1 MTEIGENSE
10 SYVNSAELSKEI
22 KDYNLRAKEFLP
34 YLEAKTNFFSVN
46 SEQPSE
52 KAMVDINSKVEPCC
66 IHIRPGANSNDLR
79 KEITDKLSTEHGFI
93 NLDINALIRDENER
107 KTAIGIEM
115 HSMV

>member
-1 MTEIGENSE
+1 MVE
-10 SYVNSAELSKEI
+10 VNA
-22 KDYNLRAKEFLP
+22 
-34 YLEAKTNFFSVN
+34 
-46 SEQPSE
+46 Q
-52 KAMVDINSKVEPCC
+52 VEPTC

-79 KEITDKLSTEHGFI
+79 KEITDKLSTEHSFI